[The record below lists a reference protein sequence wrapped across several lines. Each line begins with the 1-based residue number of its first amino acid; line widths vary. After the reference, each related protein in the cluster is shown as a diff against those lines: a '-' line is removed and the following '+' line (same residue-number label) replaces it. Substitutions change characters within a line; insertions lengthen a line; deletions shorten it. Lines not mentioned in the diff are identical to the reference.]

1 MLYDDRMVLQRKRG
15 VSVTVESLFARKSR
29 KSFSIGT
36 CGFSCC
42 GGRTRHRLLANALT
56 LVKELRPGACRVLRK
71 QKKSDKNR
79 TSLLRRQDS
88 NMRPPG
94 YEPGELPTAP
104 LRDFLKAGAKLRH
117 FSELSKYLGKKSQ
130 KNCIFAHFVRNY
142 LVVSWFFLKFAHNNI
157 HVQYCK
163 I

>member
-1 MLYDDRMVLQRKRG
+1 MSDFFFV
-15 VSVTVESLFARKSR
+15 A
-29 KSFSIGT
+29 FS
-36 CGFSCC
+36 C

-56 LVKELRPGACRVLRK
+56 LVKELRPGACRALQQ

-104 LRDFLKAGAKLRH
+104 LRDIQTSFRVLRCKGTAFSRDIQIFFKKLFVFGGNMVICDNNSLKNTASNRA
-117 FSELSKYLGKKSQ
+117 SK
-130 KNCIFAHFVRNY
+130 
-142 LVVSWFFLKFAHNNI
+142 
-157 HVQYCK
+157 
-163 I
+163 

>member
-1 MLYDDRMVLQRKRG
+1 MAPIIDKVLGLRCTLYGYQYSEIVGSQASVYFCGGHIHICNVPRHHH
-15 VSVTVESLFARKSR
+15 VSARHTRRLMRQNDSERWEKLPISSHLKTKDWATR
-29 KSFSIGT
+29 YLLACCPVIG
-36 CGFSCC
+36 C

-104 LRDFLKAGAKLRH
+104 LRDI
-117 FSELSKYLGKKSQ
+117 
-130 KNCIFAHFVRNY
+130 IF
-142 LVVSWFFLKFAHNNI
+142 
-157 HVQYCK
+157 
-163 I
+163 